1 MRTKDMPPN
10 FSTLL
15 LEKYR
20 NYGES
25 VQHKTAFQYFAG
37 RILPAVNTNVTKY
50 DKLKYSK
57 TITERFIYTDEA
69 FALMLVVN
77 YEARWVSQY
86 DAAVRLGGGKIM
98 KDQSRHWVDARFTS
112 AMVGSRWGVS
122 WSKEGLLKFNSLA
135 KMVKLQ
141 RESEVTGTD
150 VEEDLRNWF
159 RVQAAMS
166 LLNKEGGVVHQAS
179 VEEEENENEV
189 EALGECGILS
199 L

>member
-1 MRTKDMPPN
+1 MRTKDVPPN

-15 LEKYR
+15 LENYR
-20 NYGES
+20 NYGAS

-37 RILPAVNTNVTKY
+37 RILPAVNTSVTKY

-57 TITERFIYTDEA
+57 TITERFTYTDEA
-69 FALMLVVN
+69 FALMLVLN

-86 DAAVRLGGGKIM
+86 DAAVRLSGGKIM
-98 KDQSRHWVDARFTS
+98 KNQSKHWVDARFTS
-112 AMVGSRWGVS
+112 ATEGSRRGVS
-122 WSKEGLLKFNSLA
+122 WSKEGLLKFNSMA
-135 KMVKLQ
+135 EMVKL
-141 RESEVTGTD
+141 RRGSEVTGSD

-159 RVQAAMS
+159 RVQAAMP
-166 LLNKEGGVVHQAS
+166 LLNKEGGIVLQES
-179 VEEEENENEV
+179 VDEEENEV